1 MQRYRDKKI
10 RVCGKDS
17 NPLTNKHNAAEK
29 IFLGSI
35 NFSAEPIS
43 ARLPYLQPDK
53 DEIERDPTE
62 DSQND
67 EKYDNEKKWK
77 PKNKINSR
85 DFR

>member
-1 MQRYRDKKI
+1 MQQK
-10 RVCGKDS
+10 
-17 NPLTNKHNAAEK
+17 K

-53 DEIERDPTE
+53 DEIKRE
-62 DSQND
+62 DLEHND
-67 EKYDNEKKWK
+67 EKDDTEKRWK